1 MSKEVLCPVCHKYT
15 FKGGT
20 EQCPICNWTH
30 WYYQEEHPDRKNMD
44 NIMSLNEAREAYAK
58 GEEIY

>member
-1 MSKEVLCPVCHKYT
+1 MIEKVLCPVCHKHT
-15 FKGGT
+15 FT
-20 EQCPICNWTH
+20 EDSEQCPVCNWTH
-30 WYYQEEHPDRKNMD
+30 WFFQEEHPDRKNMD